1 MVQFIFDT
9 ATTLNGFLADE
20 RHSLD
25 WLFAV
30 EGGDAPSDDLYPS
43 GARVLVEGSHTY
55 EWVLRHERLLENPA
69 RWGELYGDKI
79 TFVFTSRHLPV
90 PEGADVRL
98 LRGSV
103 ADALPEIRA
112 AAGAAAGSGAAA
124 GAGAS
129 GGAGASEPQVWIV
142 GGGDLAGQFYDAG
155 ALDRIAVSVA
165 PATLPGGAPLL
176 PRRID
181 PAHLRLERA
190 RAVGQFARLEYAVI
204 RNEAPR

>member
-9 ATTLNGFLADE
+9 ATTLNGFLADKN
-20 RHSLD
+20 HSLD

-30 EGGDAPSDDLYPS
+30 EGGDAPTDELYPS
-43 GARVLVEGSHTY
+43 KARVLVEGSHTY
-55 EWVLRHERLLENPA
+55 EWVLKQEQLLENPK

-79 TFVFTSRHLPV
+79 TFVFTSRDLPV

-103 ADALPEIRA
+103 ADALPEICAAAAEA
-112 AAGAAAGSGAAA
+112 AAGEPAVAGSPV
-124 GAGAS
+124 
-129 GGAGASEPQVWIV
+129 PQVWIV

-155 ALDRIAVSVA
+155 VLDRIAVSVA

-181 PAHLRLERA
+181 PAKLRLESA
-190 RAVGQFARLEYAVI
+190 RAVGQFARLEYGVI
-204 RNEAPR
+204 RD